1 MEEYDVVIIGSGPA
15 GLTAGIYSGRQGNKT
30 LILDKGIAGGLGLEV
45 PAMENYPGFEL
56 ISGMELITETK
67 KQAMKNAE
75 IHEMESVKTVLKNND
90 FFIVKT
96 GKSEYQTK
104 SIIIATGT
112 QHRKLGIKGEEE
124 FLGRGVC
131 YCATCDGPLFIN
143 KDVLMV
149 GGGNSAIQEAIF
161 LKNIGCNV
169 TVIHRRDEL
178 RAEEYLVEKLFELDI
193 PIIWNSAIEEIKGSQ
208 LIESVIIKNIKTE
221 NIEELNINGLFIAI
235 GDNPNNK
242 IAEDL
247 GIRLNDSGFIITDK
261 FQRTNIDFVYAIGDI
276 TDTYKQW
283 IIACGEGATAAMTLY
298 EDLQKNKV

>member
-96 GKSEYQTK
+96 EKSEYQTK

>member
-30 LILDKGIAGGLGLEV
+30 LILDKGLAGGLGLEV

-56 ISGMELITETK
+56 ISGMELITKTK
-67 KQAMKNAE
+67 KQTIKNAE
-75 IHEMESVKTVLKNND
+75 IHEMESVKTVLKNNNS
-90 FFIVKT
+90 FIVKT
-96 GKSEYQTK
+96 EKSEYQTK

-112 QHRKLGIKGEEE
+112 QHRKLGVKGEKK

-169 TVIHRRDEL
+169 TVIHRRDKL
-178 RAEEYLVEKLFELDI
+178 RAEEYLIDNLFELDI
-193 PIIWNSAIEEIKGSQ
+193 PIIWDSVIEEIKGSQ
-208 LIESVIIKNIKTE
+208 LLESVIIKNIKTE
-221 NIEELNINGLFIAI
+221 HIEELNINGLFIAI
-235 GDNPNNK
+235 GDNPNNT
-242 IAEDL
+242 IAKDL
-247 GIRLNDSGFIITDK
+247 GINLNDSGFIITDK
-261 FQRTNIDFVYAIGDI
+261 FQRTNIDFVYAVGDI
-276 TDTYKQW
+276 ADTYKQW

-298 EDLQKNKV
+298 KDLQKK